1 MLLSFA
7 APLESYL
14 KFNLA
19 FDSLVL
25 AYASISAWKGLATA
39 TFFLRNKRRPENH
52 LDGKYHSFRL
62 QGCKDMLAKATSQ
75 DIFMQIYLITLLGWH
90 LLLQSYF
97 QREFN

>member
-1 MLLSFA
+1 M
-7 APLESYL
+7 
-14 KFNLA
+14 K
-19 FDSLVL
+19 
-25 AYASISAWKGLATA
+25 
-39 TFFLRNKRRPENH
+39 NH